1 MKTSLG
7 WRVGIAVVVLALFGI
22 RHYRQAHEKPVVE
35 PVPVVAASP
44 MHAGPAAQPVAP
56 AQAQT
61 WKLGA
66 VTLSACELA
75 QPHSGLSTAAW
86 CAMFPVPENRADPH
100 GRMIKL
106 RLAVLRSRAQL
117 ADKDM
122 LVFLAGGPGQA
133 ATDSAG
139 AIATM
144 LKPLRAH
151 RDVLLLDQR
160 GTGGSNALDCR
171 ESDEPSTTAEAD
183 SLDADKMRA
192 AAADCLRQLAGRADP
207 RYYTTTIAA
216 QDLEDVRKAISAPT
230 FDLIG
235 VSYGTR
241 MAQQYL
247 MHYPDAVRSVV
258 LDSVVP
264 NTLALGEDFARN
276 LDDAL
281 KAQFARCTAQPACK
295 KKFGDPGQT
304 LYQLRGALRANPHEV
319 SFRDPQTY
327 QTVKRV
333 LNENSLASVV
343 RMFAYTPQ
351 TAALLPLSID
361 AAAHGDVGP
370 LLGQAK
376 ILAGDLSELMRSGM
390 QYSVI
395 CSEDADLLTP
405 RPQDADTILGTHM
418 IDALNAVC
426 SVWPKGTRPADFHQP
441 LKTDKPVL
449 LLAGQYDPVTPP
461 RYAEQVAK
469 GLPNAR
475 VLLFKGQGHSVMN
488 AGCGP
493 GLVQRFVEDLQPKKL
508 DASCLDRLQPT
519 PIFIDFNGATP

>member
-1 MKTSLG
+1 MALKGRTMIRIG
-7 WRVGIAVVVLALFGI
+7 AVVVGLGALAWNQFHHGE
-22 RHYRQAHEKPVVE
+22 QAATPAT
-35 PVPVVAASP
+35 PAAAPAVAAKAVP
-44 MHAGPAAQPVAP
+44 PAKP
-56 AQAQT
+56 QT
-61 WKLGA
+61 WTLGSL
-66 VTLSACELA
+66 TLTACNLA
-75 QPHSGLSTAAW
+75 QPNSGLSTAAW
-86 CAMFPVPENRADPH
+86 CTDFPVPENRADPH
-100 GRMIKL
+100 SRTIKL
-106 RLAVLRSRAQL
+106 KLAVLRSSAQV
-117 ADKDM
+117 ASRDM
-122 LVFLAGGPGQA
+122 LAFLVGGPGQA
-133 ATDSAG
+133 ATDSASQ
-139 AIATM
+139 IAAM
-144 LKPLRAH
+144 LQPLMAH

-160 GTGGSNALDCR
+160 GTGGSNALTCKGSADTTKLDDDSTFDAAR
-171 ESDEPSTTAEAD
+171 MHSD
-183 SLDADKMRA
+183 
-192 AAADCLRQLAGRADP
+192 AADCLKQLSDRADP

-216 QDLEDVRKAISAPT
+216 QDLEDVRKAIGSPQ

-264 NTLALGEDFARN
+264 NSLALGEDFARN

-281 KAQFARCTAQPACK
+281 KAQFARCTAEPACK
-295 KKFGDPGQT
+295 KQFGDPDQT
-304 LYQLRGALRANPHEV
+304 LYQLRDALRANPHEV
-319 SFRDPQTY
+319 SFRDPQSY
-327 QTVKRV
+327 RTVKRV

-343 RMFAYTPQ
+343 RMFAYTPA

-376 ILAGDLSELMRSGM
+376 ILSSDLSELMGSGM

-418 IDALNAVC
+418 IDAFGAVC
-426 SVWPKGTRPADFHQP
+426 SAWPKGTRPADFHQP

-461 RYAEQVAK
+461 RYADEVAK

-475 VLLFKGQGHSVMN
+475 VLLFKGQAHSVMSV
-488 AGCGP
+488 GCAP
-493 GLVQRFVEDLQPKKL
+493 QLVQHFIEKLDPKTL

>member
-1 MKTSLG
+1 MALNGRGTL
-7 WRVGIAVVVLALFGI
+7 RVGALIAGLGMLAWFRFHDPAPIAPIAPIASAATVTG
-22 RHYRQAHEKPVVE
+22 
-35 PVPVVAASP
+35 PVPAIK
-44 MHAGPAAQPVAP
+44 PAHW
-56 AQAQT
+56 T
-61 WKLGA
+61 LGSL
-66 VTLSACELA
+66 TLSACELA
-75 QPHSGLSTAAW
+75 QPNSGLSTAAW
-86 CAMFPVPENRADPH
+86 CTDFPVPENRADPH
-100 GRMIKL
+100 SRIIKL
-106 RLAVLRSRAQL
+106 RLAILRSRAQV
-117 ADKDM
+117 ASRDM

-139 AIATM
+139 SVAAV
-144 LKPLRAH
+144 LQPLRAH

-160 GTGGSNALDCR
+160 GTGGSNALTCKD
-171 ESDEPSTTAEAD
+171 SDDSTSAGDD
-183 SLDADKMRA
+183 SAFDTDKMRR
-192 AAADCLRQLAGRADP
+192 AAADCLQQLKGRADP

-216 QDLEDVRKAISAPT
+216 QDLEDVRKAIGSPQ
-230 FDLIG
+230 FDLLG

-247 MHYPDAVRSVV
+247 MRYPQAVRSVV

-264 NTLALGEDFARN
+264 NSLALGEDFARN

-281 KAQFARCTAQPACK
+281 KAQFARCTAEPACRQ
-295 KKFGDPGQT
+295 KFGDPDQT
-304 LYQLRGALRANPHEV
+304 LYQLRDALRANPHQV
-319 SFRDPQTY
+319 SFRDPQSY
-327 QTVKRV
+327 RSVKRV
-333 LNENSLASVV
+333 LNENALASVV

-376 ILAGDLSELMRSGM
+376 ILSSDLAELMGSGM

-395 CSEDADLLTP
+395 CSEDIDLLKP

-418 IDALNAVC
+418 TDALKAVC
-426 SVWPKGTRPADFHQP
+426 SVWPRGSRPADFHAP

-461 RYAEQVAK
+461 RYAEEVAR

-475 VLLFKGQGHSVMN
+475 VLVLKGQAHSVMA
-488 AGCGP
+488 AGCTP
-493 GLVQRFVEDLQPKKL
+493 QLIQRFVEKLDPKTL
-508 DASCLDRLQPT
+508 DASCLGRLRPT